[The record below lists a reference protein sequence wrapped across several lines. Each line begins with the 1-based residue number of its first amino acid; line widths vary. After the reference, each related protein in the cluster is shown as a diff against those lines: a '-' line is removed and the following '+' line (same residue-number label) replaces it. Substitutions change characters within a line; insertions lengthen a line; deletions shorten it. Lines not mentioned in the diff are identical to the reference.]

1 MVFTSTERPAT
12 FRRVFDVLNRASD
25 RGLYVNPQNRYTLS
39 TLATGTAAQTNGQYQ
54 HVVVTVTGDRFRFY
68 VNGRLDMNLG
78 TASMNLLTANRI
90 VGDGA
95 GAESC
100 DQGNRRYAATL
111 AADNLAFIAPANL
124 FGVTTISGLGVR
136 PARPG

>member
-1 MVFTSTERPAT
+1 MVFTFTERPAT
-12 FRRVFDVLNRASD
+12 FRRVFDVLDRASD
-25 RGLYVNPQNRYTLS
+25 RGLQINPQNRYTLS
-39 TLATGTAAQTNGQYQ
+39 TLAAGTAAQTNGQYQ

-95 GAESC
+95 GAESFVFYVRL
-100 DQGNRRYAATL
+100 GEPPLRRH
-111 AADNLAFIAPANL
+111 
-124 FGVTTISGLGVR
+124 SGG
-136 PARPG
+136 